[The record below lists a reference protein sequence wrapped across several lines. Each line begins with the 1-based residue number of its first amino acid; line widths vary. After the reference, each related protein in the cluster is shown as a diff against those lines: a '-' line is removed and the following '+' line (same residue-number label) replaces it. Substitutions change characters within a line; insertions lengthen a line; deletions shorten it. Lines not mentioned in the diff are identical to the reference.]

1 MDPVPRQGVQPV
13 ERGDHNAIEPDD
25 VRGLTHRW
33 QALILP
39 GEILPRYEDLV
50 LGNLGRY
57 ADGAALVAQ
66 RPDGL
71 RQVLWAG
78 DRFRTWIATRL
89 PGDLPG
95 DLPPGPGQAIT
106 EVIDRALVAHAPMRT
121 AFSRVSEGAVEI
133 GNLVALPLSTPG
145 GPPSVLL
152 YLGATS
158 ATQNLLDAVLRSA
171 HQGMLVLAAVR
182 NAEGQIRDLRII
194 ALNEAAARLLRS
206 PADHLTW
213 QCLSELSPSIGAG
226 GLEALVSILDRGNDG
241 QFELSYSTPEGS
253 VHLKV
258 SAGAIGDL
266 LAVNLTDIADL
277 KEREASFRVLF
288 DENPMP
294 MWLYDPGTLRF
305 LNVNEAAIGHY
316 GYSRERFLA
325 MNVIEICPPDD
336 RPALQAALEPRGV
349 PTAVDSTWRHVKA
362 DGELIDVI
370 SRARPITFE
379 GRSAVL
385 AAVTDVTERNR
396 YATGLQQAKEL
407 AEHASQ
413 AKSDFLATMSHE
425 IRTPLNGIL
434 GYTDLLLESGP
445 ASDRDQNYL
454 ERIRNSGAALLT
466 IVNDILDFS
475 KVEAGQVELDPR
487 PFYLLSL
494 ARNALSIVSSEAD
507 KRGLAL
513 TLDSPSDPPPLIM
526 GDEDRLRQVLLNL
539 LNNAVKFTPFGRVTL
554 RLTTSP
560 SHDGRVTILFE
571 VEDTG
576 IGIPHDKRNQLFE
589 RFSQVDGS
597 IRREFGGTGLGLAI
611 SKRIVEL
618 MGGEIGFESELG
630 RGSTFRFTVTLPR
643 AAGHRIEKP
652 SEARASQPSFARI
665 LLVEDNEI
673 NQDIARAV
681 LQGSGYEVD
690 TVGDGAAAVKAAH
703 SKPYDVILMDIQMP
717 VMDGMTATQRI
728 RGSNHAARNVPI
740 IAMTANVL
748 PKQIEAFRAAGM
760 DDHVGKPFKRDDL
773 LAAVARWVERSA
785 SSAA

>member
-1 MDPVPRQGVQPV
+1 
-13 ERGDHNAIEPDD
+13 
-25 VRGLTHRW
+25 
-33 QALILP
+33 
-39 GEILPRYEDLV
+39 
-50 LGNLGRY
+50 
-57 ADGAALVAQ
+57 
-66 RPDGL
+66 
-71 RQVLWAG
+71 
-78 DRFRTWIATRL
+78 
-89 PGDLPG
+89 
-95 DLPPGPGQAIT
+95 
-106 EVIDRALVAHAPMRT
+106 
-121 AFSRVSEGAVEI
+121 
-133 GNLVALPLSTPG
+133 
-145 GPPSVLL
+145 
-152 YLGATS
+152 
-158 ATQNLLDAVLRSA
+158 
-171 HQGMLVLAAVR
+171 
-182 NAEGQIRDLRII
+182 
-194 ALNEAAARLLRS
+194 
-206 PADHLTW
+206 
-213 QCLSELSPSIGAG
+213 LSELLPSLGGGGA
-226 GLEALVSILDRGNDG
+226 LEALVSILERGHDG
-241 QFELSYSTPEGS
+241 QFELNYPTPEGP

-258 SAGAIGDL
+258 SAGAMGDL

-305 LNVNEAAIGHY
+305 LHVNEAAIGHY

-325 MNVIEICPPDD
+325 MNVIEICPPED
-336 RPALQAALEPRGV
+336 RAALRSALEPHGLPAV
-349 PTAVDSTWRHVKA
+349 VDSTWRHVKA
-362 DGELIDVI
+362 DGDLIDVI
-370 SRARPITFE
+370 GRARPITFQ

-385 AAVTDVTERNR
+385 VALTDVTERNR
-396 YATGLQQAKEL
+396 YASSLQQAKDV
-407 AEHASQ
+407 AEHASR

-445 ASDRDQNYL
+445 ASERDQNYL

-466 IVNDILDFS
+466 IVNDVLDFS
-475 KVEAGQVELDPR
+475 KVEAGQIELDPR
-487 PFYLLSL
+487 PFYLVSL
-494 ARNALSIVSSEAD
+494 ARNALSIVSSGAER
-507 KRGLAL
+507 KGLAI
-513 TLDSPSDPPPLIM
+513 TFDPPADPPPLVM

-539 LNNAVKFTPFGRVTL
+539 LNNAVKFTPSGRVTL
-554 RLTTSP
+554 RLATSP
-560 SHDGRVTILFE
+560 SRDGGVSVRFE

-576 IGIPHDKRNQLFE
+576 IGIPHDKRSQLFE

-611 SKRIVEL
+611 SKRLVEL

-630 RGSTFRFTVTLPR
+630 HGSTFRFTVTLPR
-643 AAGHRIEKP
+643 AAGHRVEVR
-652 SEARASQPSFARI
+652 SEAKPLQPSFARI

-690 TVGDGAAAVKAAH
+690 TVSDGAAAVKAAH

-728 RGSNHAARNVPI
+728 RGLNHSARNVPI

-748 PKQIEAFRAAGM
+748 PQQIQAFRAAGM